1 MFTKSEIS
9 HRPQL
14 RHPQTQRKVVTVI
27 ISIHP
32 KADSYQVIF
41 ENGVLCLL
49 KMKFWHVKHF
59 DQVWA
64 IRRRRMIINDQ
75 QLVFP
80 REKYP
85 RRIGTRR
92 KVSMLDDICLGELCK
107 LWGKLRSAPS
117 SSEPAKHTLAFS
129 TAAEG
134 GASERTNVLKRV
146 HPA

>member
-1 MFTKSEIS
+1 
-9 HRPQL
+9 
-14 RHPQTQRKVVTVI
+14 
-27 ISIHP
+27 
-32 KADSYQVIF
+32 
-41 ENGVLCLL
+41 
-49 KMKFWHVKHF
+49 
-59 DQVWA
+59 
-64 IRRRRMIINDQ
+64 MIINDQ

-117 SSEPAKHTLAFS
+117 SSEEPAKQTLAFS

-134 GASERTNVLKRV
+134 GANVLKRV
-146 HPA
+146 RPA